1 MYNEGVKKS
10 RRNLISIVTFI
21 LLVIIVAASWK
32 EIVHAWQL
40 LGTVNLWILALL
52 IPLQF
57 VVYYAAGEMMFEY
70 LRDKK
75 VLNKVSRF
83 TMARMALELNFVNH
97 ILPSGGISGIS
108 YMTWR
113 FGKLGISP
121 ARATMAQAVRYVA
134 GFLSFLA
141 LLMIS
146 VILVTIDS
154 GVNRAIILVSS
165 VLASFIIFVIIFGIY
180 VISSVNRMHKFA
192 RWLARTINYVVK
204 KVTFGRKYH
213 VLDATEVEA
222 FFSEFHDD
230 YLELRKDKKLLIKPF
245 LWGLLF
251 TAADVALFVVGF
263 WSFGHLINPAP
274 IVVAYGLASIAG
286 FILLTPGGAGAYEAI
301 MVAFL
306 STAGVPSGVAIAG
319 IVLTRVIL
327 LIGTIVSGYLFYQ
340 LTIIRYGKRTTD
352 TK

>member
-1 MYNEGVKKS
+1 MYNGGVKKS
-10 RRNLISIVTFI
+10 HRNLISIITFV
-21 LLVIIVAASWK
+21 LLVVVVAASWK

-40 LGTVNLWILALL
+40 LGKVNLWILALL

-57 VVYYAAGEMMFEY
+57 VVYYSAGEMMFEY
-70 LRDKK
+70 LRGKDALK
-75 VLNKVSRF
+75 KVSRF

-121 ARATMAQAVRYVA
+121 ARATMAQAVRYVV
-134 GFLSFLA
+134 GFLAFLT
-141 LLMIS
+141 LLLIS

-165 VLASFIIFVIIFGIY
+165 VLASFIIFTLVFGIY
-180 VISSVNRMHKFA
+180 IISSVSRMHSFA
-192 RWLARTINYVVK
+192 RWLTRTLNALCRKI
-204 KVTFGRKYH
+204 TFGRKKSL
-213 VLDATEVEA
+213 VKAEDVEK

-230 YLELRKDKKLLIKPF
+230 YLELKKDKKLLVKPF
-245 LWGLLF
+245 IWGLIF
-251 TAADVALFVVGF
+251 TLADAAMFMAGF
-263 WSFGHLINPAP
+263 WSFGHLVNPAP
-274 IVVAYGLASIAG
+274 IIIAYGLASLAG
-286 FILLTPGGAGAYEAI
+286 FVLLTPGGAGGYEAI

-319 IVLTRVIL
+319 VVLTRVIL
-327 LIGTIVSGYLFYQ
+327 LLGTIISGYLFYQ
-340 LTIIRYGKRTTD
+340 LTLIKYGKRTTD